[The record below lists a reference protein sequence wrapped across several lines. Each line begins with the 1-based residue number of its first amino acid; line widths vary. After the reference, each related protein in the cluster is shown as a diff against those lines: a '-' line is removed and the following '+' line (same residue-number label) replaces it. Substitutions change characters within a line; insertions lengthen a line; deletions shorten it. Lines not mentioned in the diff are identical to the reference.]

1 MKARD
6 VMVAPVITANP
17 GLSVRELAQLFV
29 ERGISAVPVV
39 DQNQRVIGLVSES
52 DLMRRAETGT
62 ERQHQWWLK
71 LFVARETL
79 AAEYTKAHAR
89 KVADVMTKNVI
100 TATPE
105 TPLDEIATLLE
116 KHAIKRVPIVENGQ
130 LVGIV
135 SRANL
140 VQAVASAG
148 VGLDVPLEDETIR
161 SRILKELKRQE
172 WAHLSMMNVMVNG
185 GVVDLWGAVPSE
197 EVRRAVAVA
206 AEGSMGVRAVNNHL
220 FLYP

>member
-6 VMVAPVITANP
+6 VMVAPVITAKP
-17 GLSVRELAQLFV
+17 ELAIRQLAKLFV
-29 ERGISAVPVV
+29 ERGISAVPVI
-39 DQNQRVIGLVSES
+39 DQDRQVIGIVSES

-71 LFVARETL
+71 VFVAEQTL

-89 KVADVMTKNVI
+89 KVADIMTRNVI

-105 TPLDEIATLLE
+105 TPLQEIATVLE

-140 VQAVASAG
+140 VQAVATAG
-148 VGLDVPLEDETIR
+148 AGLDIPLQDETVR
-161 SRILKELKRQE
+161 GRILKELERQE
-172 WAHLSMMNVMVNG
+172 WAPLSTINVMVNG
-185 GVVDLWGAVPSE
+185 GIVDLWGAVPSE
-197 EVRRAVAVA
+197 EVRRAISVA
-206 AEGSMGVRAVNNHL
+206 AENSMGVRAVNNHL